1 MLGRTGC
8 GAFWRKAS
16 GAKEWGQLLS
26 SPGCMPS
33 DAGLADFE
41 MGLSYRGRNPLFL
54 FLETGRVPARAVWA
68 ERLILFR
75 IVPQKLFP
83 GLRYVLGWDGKIISS
98 TGAASPE
105 KEE

>member
-1 MLGRTGC
+1 MGGSDGRLTGF
-8 GAFWRKAS
+8 GMSLFYW
-16 GAKEWGQLLS
+16 
-26 SPGCMPS
+26 
-33 DAGLADFE
+33 
-41 MGLSYRGRNPLFL
+41 GRNPLFL